1 MFSIAYASDAAWND
15 SHWKHKHFDKLLL
28 EARAE
33 LDDTKRRQMYAEMQ
47 RIVRDE
53 GSVIIPMFAS
63 IVEAASKKLK
73 YVNYAANYES
83 DGGKLAERWWFA

>member
-1 MFSIAYASDAAWND
+1 MISIVSAATIRHN
-15 SHWKHKHFDKLLL
+15 L
-28 EARAE
+28 APCAE
-33 LDDTKRRQMYAEMQ
+33 LNDAKRRQMYAEMQ

-63 IVEAASKKLK
+63 IVEAASTKLK